1 MEANSIVALK
11 SNDDTTTTQTEAY
24 YEDLASQEQVY
35 LDEVEAHL
43 IEDLTSNELRSS

>member
-1 MEANSIVALK
+1 MEANSTVALK

-35 LDEVEAHL
+35 LDAAEAHL
-43 IEDLTSNELRSS
+43 IEDLTSTEPPSS